1 MAFAVAERSGSFV
14 PAYERDA
21 KGWPEAMVELLGVE
35 FHRGIEEEWDRG
47 PRWSREVLA
56 VEDSRDARN
65 ASPQGLLIPLLFK
78 IKG

>member
-56 VEDSRDARN
+56 VEDSKRRAECVTTR
-65 ASPQGLLIPLLFK
+65 PLDPP
-78 IKG
+78 IV